1 MKKKIKL
8 NPRYSQLA
16 SFIERL
22 PEVFEQEGNVVFRGR
37 NVIKSFLVPTSEGD
51 MTVIVKRYKRPN
63 LFQKIGYSFFR
74 STKAC
79 RAYENALELQH
90 RGFSTPEPYGYV
102 ETRVN
107 GMIDYCY
114 FICDVDNSHP
124 ISEQLND
131 PEVFNHALA
140 ADYAR
145 FVAQLHQQG
154 IIDIDLN
161 SGNVLYQPQAD
172 GSYTFSLID
181 INRMDFYTG
190 YPPLAECMENLT
202 RFTGRMD
209 VFEYVAREYVKAR
222 GMDDKMVHLFVNAKI
237 AHDKR
242 WKRRK
247 AWMHPFRKSN

>member
-1 MKKKIKL
+1 MNKKIKI
-8 NPRYSQLA
+8 NPRYSQLG

-37 NVIKSFLVPTSEGD
+37 NFIKSFVVATAKEEV
-51 MTVIVKRYKRPN
+51 TVIVKRYKRPN
-63 LFQKIGYSFFR
+63 IFQKIGYSFFR

-79 RAYENALELQH
+79 RAYENALELQR
-90 RGFSTPEPYGYV
+90 RGFSTPEPYGYI
-102 ETRVN
+102 ELREK
-107 GMIDYCY
+107 GLIDYCY
-114 FICDVDNSHP
+114 FISAVDDSHP

-131 PEVFNHALA
+131 IQEFNHVLA
-140 ADYAR
+140 ADYAL
-145 FVAQLHQQG
+145 FVAQLHRQG

-181 INRMDFYTG
+181 INRMKFYTG

-209 VFEYVAREYVKAR
+209 VFEYVACKYVKIR
-222 GMDDKMVHLFVNAKI
+222 GMGDDMMQRFVDVKRVHDRN
-237 AHDKR
+237 

-247 AWMHPFRKSN
+247 AITHPFKR

>member
-1 MKKKIKL
+1 MKKKIKI
-8 NPRYSQLA
+8 NPRYSQLG

-22 PEVFEQEGNVVFRGR
+22 PEVSEQEGNVVFRGR

-51 MTVIVKRYKRPN
+51 MTVVVKRYKRPN
-63 LFQKIGYSFFR
+63 IFQKIGYSFFR

-79 RAYENALELQH
+79 RAYENALELQR
-90 RGFSTPEPYGYV
+90 RGFATPEPYGYI
-102 ETRVN
+102 ELREK
-107 GMIDYCY
+107 GLIDYCY
-114 FICDVDNSHP
+114 FISAVDDSHP

-131 PEVFNHALA
+131 IEEFNHALA

-161 SGNVLYQPQAD
+161 SGNVLYQLQAD

-222 GMDDKMVHLFVNAKI
+222 GMGEDMVQRFVDAKI
-237 AHDKR
+237 VHDR
-242 WKRRK
+242 NWKRRK
-247 AWMHPFRKSN
+247 AITHPFKR

>member
-1 MKKKIKL
+1 MKKIIINQKYNKL
-8 NPRYSQLA
+8 G
-16 SFIERL
+16 SFIERI
-22 PEVFEQEGNVVFRGR
+22 PDVFEKDGQMIFRGR
-37 NVIKSFLVPTSEGD
+37 NVIKSFILQVDGEKR
-51 MTVIVKRYKRPN
+51 TVIVKRYKRPN
-63 LFQKIGYSFFR
+63 IFQKIGYSFFR
-74 STKAC
+74 STKAY
-79 RAYENALELQH
+79 RAYENALELQR

-102 ETRVN
+102 ETRKN
-107 GMIDYCY
+107 GFIDYCY

-131 PEVFNHALA
+131 PEEFNHAMA

-161 SGNVLYQPQAD
+161 SGNVLYQSQFD

-181 INRMDFYTG
+181 INRMNFYTG
-190 YPPLAECMENLT
+190 YPPLAECIENLT

-222 GMDDKMVHLFVNAKI
+222 RMGEDMVQRFVDAKI
-237 AHDKR
+237 VHDR
-242 WKRRK
+242 NWKRRK
-247 AWMHPFRKSN
+247 AITHLFK